1 MSPSEGSVVNA
12 LSPQGIQEAASAF
25 MKSRVFLTAHE
36 LGVFTAVG
44 EGRRSSADVARAL
57 HTDGRATDRLM
68 NALCAMGLLDKTN
81 GLFSNT
87 PLGSRFLVEGGPEF
101 LAGLT
106 HMVHLWETW
115 STLTEAVR
123 RGGSLAA
130 RHVNERGAE
139 WLRAFITAMHWRAR
153 QHAPG
158 VVAALDL
165 SGVSRV
171 LDVGGGSGAYAMAF
185 VRASKG
191 MSAVVMDLPNVIPL
205 TRDHIEREGLS
216 NDVETAVGDYDRD
229 ELGTGFDLVFLS
241 AIIHSNSPDLNR
253 ALIRKGVKALNPSG
267 QLVVQDFIV
276 SEDRTGPPFSA
287 LFALNMLVGTEGG
300 GTYTFDEL
308 REDLELSG
316 FVEAEILRHDEW
328 MSSLIAARKG

>member
-1 MSPSEGSVVNA
+1 MNPSEGSVDNA
-12 LSPQGIQEAASAF
+12 LSPQGILEAASAF
-25 MKSRVFLTAHE
+25 MRSRVLLTAHD

-44 EGRRSSADVARAL
+44 EEHRSSVDVAQAL

-68 NALCAMGLLDKTN
+68 NALCAMGLLEKAN

-106 HMVHLWETW
+106 HTLHLWETW
-115 STLTEAVR
+115 STLTDAVR
-123 RGGSLAA
+123 RGGPVTSC
-130 RHVNERGAE
+130 HVNERGAE
-139 WLRAFITAMHWRAR
+139 WLHAFIAAMHWRAR

-158 VVAALDL
+158 VIAALDL

-171 LDVGGGSGAYAMAF
+171 LDVGGGSGAYATAF

-191 MSAVVMDLPNVIPL
+191 MSAVVLDLPNVVPL
-205 TRDHIEREGLS
+205 TRDYIEREGLS
-216 NDVETAVGDYDRD
+216 NRVEIAVGDYERD
-229 ELGTGFDLVFLS
+229 ELGTGFDLVFVS

-253 ALIRKGVKALNPSG
+253 ALTRKSVKALNPSG

-287 LFALNMLVGTEGG
+287 LFALNMLVGTTSGD
-300 GTYTFDEL
+300 TYTESEV
-308 REDLELSG
+308 RGWMEEAGLSRIVRKDTNFG
-316 FVEAEILRHDEW
+316 T
-328 MSSLIAARKG
+328 SLIVGRKT